1 MSSAQQQIGSRL
13 SPNFLRVLQLM
24 LFDGGPYLFCDLHC
38 DREQTSVEGSSTGPR
53 AGCQRHRFRFTV
65 SPAAVP
71 VADSRGVV
79 VAVSPCLV
87 VAEFPVEVAVVLVCL
102 VCQS

>member
-24 LFDGGPYLFCDLHC
+24 LFDVGPYLFRDLYC
-38 DREQTSVEGSSTGPR
+38 DREQTSVEGSSTR
-53 AGCQRHRFRFTV
+53 ASCPRFRFTV
-65 SPAAVP
+65 SPA
-71 VADSRGVV
+71 ADSRGVV